1 MFKPQWKSW
10 IAALLFGASLCAPA
24 AHAAALKEGD
34 KAPDFKVMSTT
45 GKPVALAD
53 YLGRKAVVL
62 FIYYAAFT
70 GT

>member
-1 MFKPQWKSW
+1 MYTSYWKHCL
-10 IAALLFGASLCAPA
+10 AALVLGAALCAGA

-34 KAPDFKVMSTT
+34 QAPDFKVMSTT
-45 GKPVALAD
+45 GKPIALSDFA
-53 YLGRKAVVL
+53 GTKAVVL